1 MSLGHRKHGKKVRKV
16 RPGVGADAP
25 KQIRSQ
31 PIFCPPTPH
40 SLFPGGSWDSLF
52 LTTLDSKKRKGK
64 PLVIFKKETHKSLHR
79 FQKGPRILHL
89 GDWGRIALS
98 SRPALAA

>member
-16 RPGVGADAP
+16 RPGAGADAP
-25 KQIRSQ
+25 KQIGSQ
-31 PIFCPPTPH
+31 PTFCPPTPH
-40 SLFPGGSWDSLF
+40 SLYQGGSWNSLF

-64 PLVIFKKETHKSLHR
+64 PPVIFKKEVHKSLHR
-79 FQKGPRILHL
+79 FQKGLRILPL
-89 GDWGRIALS
+89 GGWGRIAVS